1 MRRREVIAAIGAAA
15 AVAAGHSPL
24 HAQTIRR
31 VGVLLPKDADAFW
44 AVFRA
49 AMHERGYVEGRD
61 LTFELRIVGERSFD
75 HLAAEL
81 VGMNVTLIV
90 AHQTPA
96 AQAARA
102 ATREIPIVAAAGDLV
117 ATGLIRSL
125 SHPGGNVTGVSG
137 MTAEVAGKCVGL
149 LREALPQA
157 ARLAVLANADDLFTA
172 AFLDHVLSV
181 ATAVRF
187 EVAKFMIRGPT
198 ELDDAFGR
206 LRLHPV
212 EAVVVQPSVP
222 RRRAFEFGLAN
233 GLATASPYVR
243 AALEG
248 ALISYG
254 PDPIEQYR
262 AAAAV
267 ADKVLRGAAP
277 ASLPVAL
284 PVKFRLIINAKTA
297 TQIGLRIP
305 PTLLARADEVI

>member
-1 MRRREVIAAIGAAA
+1 
-15 AVAAGHSPL
+15 
-24 HAQTIRR
+24 
-31 VGVLLPKDADAFW
+31 LLPRDADAFW

-49 AMHERGYVEGRD
+49 TMHERGYVEGRD
-61 LTFELRIVGERSFD
+61 LTFEIRTVGERSFRD
-75 HLAAEL
+75 LAAEL
-81 VGMNVTLIV
+81 VGMNVALIV

-117 ATGLIRSL
+117 ATGLIRNL

-137 MTAEVAGKCVGL
+137 MTAELAGKCVEL
-149 LREALPQA
+149 LREMLPQA
-157 ARLAVLANADDLFTA
+157 SRLALLANADDLFTA
-172 AFLDHVLSV
+172 LFLDHVLSA

-198 ELDDAFGR
+198 ELDDAFAQ

-212 EAVVVQPSVP
+212 EALVVQPSVA

-233 GLATASPYVR
+233 GLATASPYVG

-262 AAAAV
+262 AAAVV
-267 ADKVLRGAAP
+267 ADKVLRGADP

-284 PVKFRLIINAKTA
+284 PVRFRLAINAKSA
-297 TQIGLRIP
+297 AQLGLTIP
-305 PTLLARADEVI
+305 PNLLARADEVIE

>member
-1 MRRREVIAAIGAAA
+1 MGCYSQEMLI
-15 AVAAGHSPL
+15 
-24 HAQTIRR
+24 
-31 VGVLLPKDADAFW
+31 AFW

-75 HLAAEL
+75 DLAAEL
-81 VGMNVTLIV
+81 VGMNVALIV

-102 ATREIPIVAAAGDLV
+102 ATREIPIAAAGDLV

-137 MTAEVAGKCVGL
+137 MTAEVAGKCVEL

-157 ARLAVLANADDLFTA
+157 SRLALLANADDPFTA
-172 AFLDHVLSV
+172 PFLEQVLSV
-181 ATAVRF
+181 ATALRF
-187 EVAKFMIRGPT
+187 DAETFMIRDPT
-198 ELDDAFGR
+198 ELDAAFAQ
-206 LRLHPV
+206 LRQHAV
-212 EAVVVQPSVP
+212 EAVVVQPSLH

-233 GLATASPYVR
+233 RMAMASPYVR
-243 AALEG
+243 AAVEG

-254 PDPIEQYR
+254 PDSIEQYR

-267 ADKVLRGAAP
+267 ADRVLKGADP
-277 ASLPVAL
+277 ANLPVAL

-297 TQIGLRIP
+297 TQIGLTIP
-305 PTLLARADEVI
+305 PTLLARADEVIE

>member
-1 MRRREVIAAIGAAA
+1 MRRRAFLLAGTIFPAAA
-15 AVAAGHSPL
+15 ATSITY
-24 HAQTIRR
+24 AQARR
-31 VGVLLPKDADAFW
+31 RIGVLLQRDADAFW

-75 HLAAEL
+75 DLAAEL
-81 VGMNVTLIV
+81 VGMNVALIV

-137 MTAEVAGKCVGL
+137 MTAEVAGKCVEL

-157 ARLAVLANADDLFTA
+157 SRLALLANADDPFTA
-172 AFLDHVLSV
+172 PFLEQVLSV
-181 ATAVRF
+181 ATALRF
-187 EVAKFMIRGPT
+187 DAETFMIRDPT
-198 ELDDAFGR
+198 ELDAAFAQ
-206 LRLHPV
+206 LRQHAV
-212 EAVVVQPSVP
+212 EAVVVQPSLH

-233 GLATASPYVR
+233 RMAMASPYVR
-243 AALEG
+243 AAVEG

-254 PDPIEQYR
+254 PDFIEQYR

-267 ADKVLRGAAP
+267 ADRVLKGADQ
-277 ASLPVAL
+277 
-284 PVKFRLIINAKTA
+284 RTY
-297 TQIGLRIP
+297 RW
-305 PTLLARADEVI
+305 RYR